1 MHNWN
6 LLWIPLIFSA
16 LTTELQAGDIYRGM
30 LLYENNCHHCHYRF
44 LHYRPH
50 RKVRSLA
57 ELQRQIAIWQ
67 NEIGL
72 DWNAEDIADVQA
84 YLNRRY
90 YRIPEFTP

>member
-1 MHNWN
+1 MRKTT
-6 LLWIPLIFSA
+6 LLWLLLAFTAAASPLH
-16 LTTELQAGDIYRGM
+16 AGEVYRGM
-30 LLYENNCHHCHYRF
+30 LLYENNCHACHNRF

-50 RKVRSLA
+50 REVRSLDN
-57 ELQRQIAIWQ
+57 LQRQIAIWQ

-90 YRIPEFTP
+90 YRFPEFRP